1 LERKSTYKVN
11 TAIENLLCYL
21 WKPVL
26 RGEKE
31 MSARDLSVLISVIL
45 IVSMLIIPFPTWLLS
60 ILIILNI
67 TLALLVLLV
76 SMNMTEPLQFS
87 VFPSLLLLLT
97 LYRLGLN
104 VSTTRAILSHGDAG
118 GVVETFGTFVVGGNI
133 VVGLILF
140 LILIIIQFI
149 VITKGAERVSEV
161 AARFT
166 LDAMPGKQMSID
178 ADLNAGMISEQEAR
192 ERRKKVGREADFYG
206 AMDGASKFV
215 KGDAIASII
224 IVLINLIAG
233 IIIGM
238 LQQGM
243 GLADAAK
250 HFSLLSV
257 GDGIV
262 SQIPALLIS
271 TATGIV
277 VTRAASEGNLG
288 QEITS
293 QLLAYPKLLYVAGG
307 TIFLLGLFTPIND
320 LLTIPIAGMLAV
332 GGYMFSKVPKT
343 DKLQLEEM
351 EEASGADE
359 MKSPESV
366 ISLLN
371 VDPIEFEFG
380 YGLIPLADTNQGG
393 DLLDRIVMIRR
404 QLAIELGLVIPVVRI
419 RDNIQLQPNE
429 YRLKIKGNEMAR
441 GELLLDHYLAM
452 SPGIEDDSIEGI
464 DTIEPSFGLPAKWI
478 TDGMKE
484 RAEIFGYTVVDPPSV
499 VSTHITE
506 VIKANAYEL
515 LGRQETKQLID
526 HVKESYPILIE
537 EVTPNPLSVGE
548 VQKVL
553 SKLLKENVSIR
564 NLPVIFETLADF
576 GKVTTDTDILAEY
589 VRQALARQITNQYAS
604 QGETLKV
611 ATLSGKAEKSVADA
625 IQQTEHGNY
634 LALDPS
640 ISQRILESIAKNI
653 EQFSMMEQTPIVLCS
668 PAVRMYVRQ
677 LTERYFPKVPILS
690 YNELEANVEV
700 QSVGVVNVD

>member
-1 LERKSTYKVN
+1 
-11 TAIENLLCYL
+11 
-21 WKPVL
+21 
-26 RGEKE
+26 
-31 MSARDLSVLISVIL
+31 MSARDLSVLASVIL
-45 IVSMLIIPFPTWLLS
+45 IVAMLIIPFPSWMLS
-60 ILIILNI
+60 VLIIINI
-67 TLALLVLLV
+67 SLALLVLLT
-76 SMNMTEPLQFS
+76 SMNMNEPLQFS
-87 VFPSLLLLLT
+87 IFPSLLLLLT
-97 LYRLGLN
+97 LFRLGLN
-104 VSTTRAILSHGDAG
+104 VSTTRSILSKGEAG
-118 GVVETFGTFVVGGNI
+118 GVVETFGTFVVGGN
-133 VVGLILF
+133 VLVGLVVF
-140 LILIIIQFI
+140 VILIVIQFI
-149 VITKGAERVSEV
+149 VITKGSERVSEV

-178 ADLNAGMISEQEAR
+178 ADLNAGMISEHDAR
-192 ERRKKVGREADFYG
+192 HRRDKISREADFYG

-215 KGDAIASII
+215 KGDAIAG
-224 IVLINLIAG
+224 IVIVIINLIFG

-238 LQQGM
+238 TQQG
-243 GLADAAK
+243 LPIAEAATRY
-250 HFSLLSV
+250 SLLTV

-288 QEITS
+288 QDIMK
-293 QLLAYPKLLYVAGG
+293 QLLAYPYMLYVAAF
-307 TIFLLGLFTPIND
+307 TIFMLGVATPID
-320 LLTIPIAGMLAV
+320 DILTIPIAAAMGF
-332 GGYMFSKVPKT
+332 GGYMLSRTPGESET
-343 DKLQLEEM
+343 EMAAM
-351 EEASGADE
+351 EEEVETDE

-366 ISLLN
+366 VNLLN

-452 SPGIEDDSIEGI
+452 SPGVEDDSIEGI
-464 DTIEPSFGLPAKWI
+464 DTVEPSFGLPAKWI
-478 TDGMKE
+478 SEEMKE
-484 RAEIFGYTVVDPPSV
+484 QAEIFGYTVVDPPSV

-506 VIKANAYEL
+506 VIKTNANEL

-526 HVKESYPILIE
+526 HLQESYPILVE

-553 SKLLKENVSIR
+553 AKLLKENVSIR
-564 NLPVIFETLADF
+564 NLPIIFETLADF
-576 GKVTTDTDILAEY
+576 SKMSSDTDLLTEY
-589 VRQALARQITNQYAS
+589 VRQALARQITNQFVQENGS
-604 QGETLKV
+604 LKV
-611 ATLSGKAEKSVADA
+611 VTVSGKVEKLIADS

-634 LALDPS
+634 LSMDPGE
-640 ISQRILESIAKNI
+640 SQSVLESVASQV
-653 EQFSMMEQTPIVLCS
+653 EQLSLMEESPIILCS

-677 LTERYFPKVPILS
+677 ITERYFPQVPILS